1 MPKFFRLNKS
11 FLAHAAILTA
21 NLIYGINYTFA
32 KDVMPDYIQPFGFI
46 MLRALGALSLF
57 WLVSLFIPSEKIEKK
72 DFLRLAAC
80 GFFGV
85 ALNQLTFFSGLNI
98 TSPINAAI
106 IMTTNPILVLL
117 VASVILHDR
126 ITLQKVLGISL
137 GILGAGLLILFK
149 GDFSIDTSTWIG
161 DLLVFINSMSYGV
174 YLVIVT
180 PLMVKYNPLTVVKWV
195 FTFGALVIIPFGFQ
209 QFGNI
214 EWQSFTLD
222 ISLKTAFVVIC
233 TTFFA
238 YLLNT
243 IGLKTLKP
251 STVSTY
257 IYSQPVFAA
266 VFAIMLGKDELD
278 MIKIVATALIFLGV
292 YLVSRKFT

>member
-32 KDVMPDYIQPFGFI
+32 KDVMPDYIEPFGFI
-46 MLRALGALSLF
+46 MLRALGALSIF

-180 PLMVKYNPLTVVKWV
+180 PLMVKYNPLTVVKWI
-195 FTFGALVIIPFGFQ
+195 FTFGALVIIPFGFK

-214 EWQSFTLD
+214 EWQSFTVD

-266 VFAIMLGKDELD
+266 LFAIMLGKDELD
-278 MIKIVATALIFLGV
+278 MIKIVATAFIFLGV

>member
-1 MPKFFRLNKS
+1 MNKS
-11 FLAHAAILTA
+11 VLAHVAILTA

-32 KDVMPDYIQPFGFI
+32 KDVMPGYIKPFGFI

-57 WLVSLFIPSEKIEKK
+57 WLVSLFFKSEKIEKK
-72 DFLRLAAC
+72 DFARLAAC

-85 ALNQLTFFSGLNI
+85 ALNQLLFFSGLNI

-117 VASVILHDR
+117 VAAVILHDR
-126 ITLQKVLGISL
+126 ITLQKVIGISL
-137 GILGAGLLILFK
+137 GIIGAGLLILFK
-149 GDFSIDTSTWIG
+149 GNFSIDTSTWFG
-161 DLLVFINSMSYGV
+161 DLLVFINSMSFGI

-180 PLMVKYNPLTVVKWV
+180 PLMVKYNPLTVIKWV
-195 FTFGALVIIPFGFQ
+195 FTFGTLFVLPFGFQ
-209 QFGNI
+209 QFVEI
-214 EWQSFTLD
+214 EWQTFTLD
-222 ISLKTAFVVIC
+222 ISLKAGFVVVC
-233 TTFFA
+233 TTFLA

-243 IGLKTLKP
+243 IGLKSLKP

-266 VFAIMLGKDELD
+266 IFAIMLGKDELD
-278 MIKIVATALIFLGV
+278 MIKIAASILIFLGV